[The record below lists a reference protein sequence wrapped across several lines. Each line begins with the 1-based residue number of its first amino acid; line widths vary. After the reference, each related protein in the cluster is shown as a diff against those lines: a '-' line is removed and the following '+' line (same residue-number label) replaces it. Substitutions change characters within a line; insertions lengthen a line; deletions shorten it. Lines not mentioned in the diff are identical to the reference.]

1 MSMRTPDDQ
10 PAVSA
15 SDRAFHHVKAAII
28 RGDFASGTMISEGLV
43 VADLGISR
51 TPVHEAFLRLAAE
64 GLLDLLSR
72 KGAIV
77 RPIAPS
83 EAEDVLEMREAIE
96 SAAAQRAIRLG
107 DIDTL
112 MPRLRRLLDLQV
124 VATETADVVAYLD
137 ADDEFHSAVVEA
149 SGNRIAV
156 DFMGRLHDRQ
166 QRLRHQL
173 VRVRPEQLVEGLA
186 QHRQLADALAAGD
199 GERYAAVLH
208 DHVASHR
215 GAL

>member
-1 MSMRTPDDQ
+1 MSYPNDADQ
-10 PAVSA
+10 TALPASE
-15 SDRAFHHVKAAII
+15 RAFLHVKQAVI

-43 VADLGISR
+43 AQELDISR

-77 RPIAPS
+77 RPMSPS

-96 SAAAQRAIRLG
+96 SAAAERVIRLG
-107 DIDTL
+107 DADTVL
-112 MPRLRRLLDLQV
+112 PLLRELLSVQAD
-124 VATETADVVAYLD
+124 ATGRGDVEGYLD
-137 ADDEFHSAVVEA
+137 ADDRFHSAVVEA

-156 DFMGRLHDRQ
+156 DVMSRLRDRQ

-173 VRVRPEQLVEGLA
+173 VRVRPAQIAEGLVE
-186 QHRQLADALAAGD
+186 HRQLAEALAAGD
-199 GERYAAVLH
+199 AAAYATVLH
-208 DHVASHR
+208 AHVASHR